1 LSKHVGALP
10 FDLIFEELRVTI
22 WPHGNWRRPG
32 QQMDAVVEAAAW
44 RQCRRWLEQVAEGV
58 EQQLKEILNPSRR
71 KAPDRW
77 CAQTG
82 PTDPAPA
89 PPERHVEASQIP
101 CDGTKGAQPS
111 LTEYQLVAL
120 QRDDMDVNVERLLA
134 DRHRDGLADVT
145 PGFKKGIECITI
157 CMPGSS
163 FIHIETS

>member
-1 LSKHVGALP
+1 
-10 FDLIFEELRVTI
+10 
-22 WPHGNWRRPG
+22 
-32 QQMDAVVEAAAW
+32 MDAVVEAAAW

-58 EQQLKEILNPSRR
+58 EQQLKEILNPGRR

-120 QRDDMDVNVERLLA
+120 QRDDMDVDVERLLA
-134 DRHRDGLADVT
+134 DRHRDGLADARGGEGVA
-145 PGFKKGIECITI
+145 I
-157 CMPGSS
+157 CHLDANAMSWLRREAQSHGRSCG
-163 FIHIETS
+163 HE